1 MILKPISTL
10 IEMPKLKGGAKE
22 PVRKHKLV
30 KKTITFDAYACQH
43 GHLIV
48 DLKLRKV
55 RCSLCDK
62 DIDPFEAL
70 EILCRKTW
78 WDENRLEDQV
88 EYEEKRVK
96 KVQYAAV
103 VALYEMNV
111 TPEKY
116 AEKWAAEHAR
126 RQALAATVSIKQEP
140 APKVFMEGGD
150 KPPAA

>member
-10 IEMPKLKGGAKE
+10 IEMPKLKDGTQG
-22 PVRKHKLV
+22 PVRKHKLKV
-30 KKTITFDAYACQH
+30 KRTTYDACQH

-55 RCSLCDK
+55 RCGLCDK
-62 DIDPFEAL
+62 DVDVFEAL
-70 EILCRKTW
+70 EILCRKAW
-78 WDENRLEDQV
+78 WEENRLEAQL

-103 VALYEMNV
+103 AALYEMNV

-116 AEKWAAEHAR
+116 TEKWAAEHAR
-126 RQALAATVSIKQEP
+126 RQALAATVNIKQEP
-140 APKVFMEGGD
+140 TPKVFTGGGD